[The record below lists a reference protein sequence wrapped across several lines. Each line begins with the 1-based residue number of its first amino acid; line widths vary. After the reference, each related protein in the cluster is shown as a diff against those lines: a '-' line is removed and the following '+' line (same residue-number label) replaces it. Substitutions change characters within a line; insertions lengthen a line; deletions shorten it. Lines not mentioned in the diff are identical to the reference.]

1 MTCEV
6 FELVELIV
14 AKAYAAILRTCQRA
28 QQRGQAQAQAW
39 RRAADIEALQWCS
52 RSMWLEMQSHL
63 HCVLA
68 VVLMCVLVAGC
79 VQLPSGAAAAQLAPP
94 AAPPAAP
101 MAETHAAPCLAQC
114 MQDALL
120 ERLQA
125 AVVRAQDSVERAHG
139 SLDSAHDA
147 LHAARNRMA
156 VDCHEDSAL
165 C

>member
-1 MTCEV
+1 
-6 FELVELIV
+6 
-14 AKAYAAILRTCQRA
+14 
-28 QQRGQAQAQAW
+28 
-39 RRAADIEALQWCS
+39 
-52 RSMWLEMQSHL
+52 
-63 HCVLA
+63 
-68 VVLMCVLVAGC
+68 
-79 VQLPSGAAAAQLAPP
+79 
-94 AAPPAAP
+94 